1 MKTKITYLFIVE
13 ANLLCFVCHIE
24 ISQTIMLLAM
34 LLLSNVENVS
44 E

>member
-1 MKTKITYLFIVE
+1 MKTTITYLFIVE
-13 ANLLCFVCHIE
+13 GNLFCSVCHIE

-34 LLLSNVENVS
+34 LLVSNVENVS